1 MAAGD
6 AEPAVPADPAA
17 PRPPRRPYSRNL
29 AAGPAVGVPLAVLSG
44 ACEAL
49 ALPGTG
55 WWPLAPVG
63 VAGLALAV
71 RGARG
76 RYAFLLGLL
85 AGLGCFAPALHWS
98 GVYVG
103 ALPWLALATLEALFI
118 AVMTVLLP
126 WAWHAPG
133 GRAGTALTVAGLW
146 VAQEAARGR
155 LPFGGFPWAR
165 LAFSQADAPTL
176 GLAALGGAPLVSGA
190 VALAGGSL
198 AVAVAALAG
207 VRAGERGS
215 AAAALADRA
224 RVRRQW
230 VTAAV
235 ALPATVGVMLAG
247 LAVPGVGSTSTS
259 SGPATLRVAA
269 VQGNV
274 PAPGLDF
281 NAERRAVLDNH
292 ARVTTDLAAR
302 VAAGTAP
309 RPDVV
314 FWPENSS
321 DIDPLRNPDAAA
333 VIDAAVQAIGVPV
346 VVGAVLESP
355 PDHVLNASIV
365 WTPQGGPGTGPDRQ
379 YYKRHPAPFG
389 EYIPYRSFFR
399 RFSDK
404 VDLVTRDFK
413 AGDRVGVLTAGGT
426 RFGDVICFEVA
437 YDGLVRDTVRGG
449 ARLLLVQTNNATFGY
464 TDEST
469 QQLAMSRLRAV
480 ESGRSVVHISTV
492 GVSALI
498 EPDGTLRQPTRLFT
512 SALLAGDVR
521 LSDRTTVA
529 TRAGW
534 WPEAVLTAL
543 GLVLALAGGRRL
555 RAARRRADAAVDD
568 VTAG

>member
-1 MAAGD
+1 VSESAVDLPVAPSP
-6 AEPAVPADPAA
+6 EPDGPVPAPARSGA
-17 PRPPRRPYSRNL
+17 L
-29 AAGPAVGVPLAVLSG
+29 GAAVGIPLSVVSG
-44 ACEAL
+44 ACLAL

-63 VAGLALAV
+63 VAGLTLAV
-71 RGARG
+71 RGARS
-76 RYAFLLGLL
+76 RYALLLGLL
-85 AGLGCFAPALHWS
+85 AGLGCFVPALHWS

-103 ALPWLALATLEALFI
+103 ALPWLALATLEALFV
-118 AVMTVLLP
+118 ALMAVLLP
-126 WAWHAPG
+126 WAWRAPG
-133 GRAGTALTVAGLW
+133 GWAGTALIVAGLW

-176 GLAALGGAPLVSGA
+176 GLAALGGAPLVSAA
-190 VALAGGSL
+190 VALSGGLL

-207 VRAGERGS
+207 ARAGERGTAS
-215 AAAALADRA
+215 AALADRS
-224 RVRRQW
+224 RVRRHRL
-230 VTAAV
+230 TALL
-235 ALPATVGVMLAG
+235 ALPAAVGVVLSG
-247 LAVPGVGSTSTS
+247 WAVPGIGRTSNG
-259 SGPATLRVAA
+259 SGPDTLRVAA

-292 ARVTTDLAAR
+292 ARLTTDLAAR

-314 FWPENSS
+314 FWPENAS
-321 DIDPLRNPDAAA
+321 DVDPLRNSDAAA
-333 VIDAAVQAIGVPV
+333 VIDAAVRAIGVPV

-355 PDHVLNASIV
+355 PNHVLNASIV
-365 WTPQGGPGTGPDRQ
+365 WTPQGGPGTAPDQQ
-379 YYKRHPAPFG
+379 YYKQHPAPFG

-404 VDLVTRDFK
+404 VDLVTRDFL
-413 AGDRVGVLTAGGT
+413 AGHRVGVMTAGDL

-449 ARLLLVQTNNATFGY
+449 ARLLVVQTNNATFGY

-529 TRAGW
+529 NRVGG
-534 WPEAVLTAL
+534 WPEAVLAGL

-555 RAARRRADAAVDD
+555 RADRRRDGRAVPDE
-568 VTAG
+568 TAR